1 MTQNTYRH
9 LLFANMRM
17 QINKAFQFAKQGP
30 LSTSL
35 ELVERPVPE
44 PEAEEIVVKIAAAA
58 LNPVD
63 VQL

>member
-1 MTQNTYRH
+1 
-9 LLFANMRM
+9 MRM